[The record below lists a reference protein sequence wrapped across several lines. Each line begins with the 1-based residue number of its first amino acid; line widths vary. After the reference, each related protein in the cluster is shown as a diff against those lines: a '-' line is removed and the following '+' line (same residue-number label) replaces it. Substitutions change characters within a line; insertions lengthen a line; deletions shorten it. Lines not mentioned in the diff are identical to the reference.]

1 MAQLI
6 RDSCTT
12 IARKLRNRRRHYTMP
27 QTHTNETTERVKR
40 WLATDP
46 LNADRKTIQTTIVR
60 EWKER
65 WQREVDR
72 SRARHRGRAEEP
84 ADEPP
89 AKERLKLHDGLQ
101 KAESSLLVQMRTGKI
116 GLRAF
121 LFERRVPDVMTP
133 VCACGDG
140 RETARH
146 VAAYCQLET
155 TRREL
160 PFAMRTHRDFDTAVK
175 DPTRAASLTRW
186 LMRRQRVGGYR
197 VALQIADSEEPVV
210 MPPTRRQP
218 RWLS

>member
-1 MAQLI
+1 M
-6 RDSCTT
+6 
-12 IARKLRNRRRHYTMP
+12 
-27 QTHTNETTERVKR
+27 KR
-40 WLATDP
+40 WLATD
-46 LNADRKTIQTTIVR
+46 LVSADRKKIQTTLVR

-89 AKERLKLHDGLQ
+89 TKERLKLHDELQ

-133 VCACGDG
+133 VCSCGDG

-146 VAAYCQLET
+146 VAAYCQLEET

-160 PFAMRTHRDFDTAVK
+160 PFAMRTHRDFDMAVK

-210 MPPTRRQP
+210 TPPTRRHP
-218 RWLS
+218 R

>member
-1 MAQLI
+1 MAYHGASAFHKVTEPGGNAVGITGSLRKEQSQCLRAVAGAYRATPVRSLETETFVPPPDLYLNGRVAQFEGRIEESGMAQLI

-89 AKERLKLHDGLQ
+89 AKEGLKLHDGLQ
-101 KAESSLLVQMRTGKI
+101 KRKAPSSSR
-116 GLRAF
+116 
-121 LFERRVPDVMTP
+121 
-133 VCACGDG
+133 
-140 RETARH
+140 
-146 VAAYCQLET
+146 
-155 TRREL
+155 
-160 PFAMRTHRDFDTAVK
+160 
-175 DPTRAASLTRW
+175 
-186 LMRRQRVGGYR
+186 
-197 VALQIADSEEPVV
+197 
-210 MPPTRRQP
+210 
-218 RWLS
+218 